1 MHYLQMD
8 DKYNV
13 LTASMEPLPIALS
26 AGLNTLSPGL
36 PKRERT
42 RAQLVDA
49 ALRVFSVR
57 GVAAGTI
64 QEIADV
70 AGMTT
75 GTVYNHFKNKE
86 EVLREV
92 ALRLATT
99 LCARIAESQAGVK
112 EGAERMAIGG
122 RRYVWL
128 AEVAPQWALLMLD
141 VAAATPELLAHIRQF
156 ALADLRLGV
165 KQKSFRIAGEDV
177 AIDLI
182 KGAGTTAM
190 RSVALGLAPPS
201 HGADMAA
208 CVLRGLGV
216 PYEKAEE
223 IAHRP
228 LPDFPAP
235 GPAAAPAAARPSGPA
250 AKAPAAKARKTTR
263 ASRNA

>member
-1 MHYLQMD
+1 MQ
-8 DKYNV
+8 
-13 LTASMEPLPIALS
+13 PLPIALS
-26 AGLNTLSPGL
+26 AGLNSLPAGL

-49 ALRVFSVR
+49 ALKVFSVR
-57 GVAAGTI
+57 SVAAGTI

-75 GTVYNHFKNKE
+75 GTVYNHFKTKE
-86 EVLREV
+86 EVLSEV

-99 LCARIAESQAGVK
+99 LCNRIAESQTGVK

-141 VAAATPELLAHIRQF
+141 VAAAAPDLLVHIRQF

-165 KQKSFRIAGEDV
+165 KQKAFRIASEEV
-177 AIDLI
+177 AMDLI
-182 KGAGTTAM
+182 NGAGIHAM
-190 RSVALGLAPPS
+190 RSVALGLAPPA
-201 HGADMAA
+201 HGAHMAA

-216 PYEKAEE
+216 PYDKAEE

-235 GPAAAPAAARPSGPA
+235 GALAAPAPARSS
-250 AKAPAAKARKTTR
+250 AKARKTVRSSR
-263 ASRNA
+263 AS

>member
-1 MHYLQMD
+1 MQ
-8 DKYNV
+8 
-13 LTASMEPLPIALS
+13 PLPIALS
-26 AGLNTLSPGL
+26 AGLNSLPAGL

-49 ALRVFSVR
+49 ALKVFSAR
-57 GVAAGTI
+57 GVATGTI

-75 GTVYNHFKNKE
+75 GTVYNHFKTKE

-92 ALRLATT
+92 AMRLATT
-99 LCARIAESQAGVK
+99 LCTRITESQAGVK

-141 VAAATPELLAHIRQF
+141 VAAAAPELPGHIREY

-165 KQKSFRIAGEDV
+165 KQKAFRIASEEV
-177 AIDLI
+177 AMDLI
-182 KGAGTTAM
+182 NGAGIHAM
-190 RSVALGLAPPS
+190 RTVALGLAPPS
-201 HGADMAA
+201 HGADVAA

-216 PYEKAEE
+216 SYDKAEE

-228 LPDFPAP
+228 LPDFPPP
-235 GPAAAPAAARPSGPA
+235 GSVVPPPVAKAARKA
-250 AKAPAAKARKTTR
+250 AKPARG
-263 ASRNA
+263 S

>member
-1 MHYLQMD
+1 MQ
-8 DKYNV
+8 
-13 LTASMEPLPIALS
+13 PLPIALS
-26 AGLNTLSPGL
+26 AGLSALPTGL

-49 ALRVFSVR
+49 ALKVFSVR

-75 GTVYNHFKNKE
+75 ATVYNHFKTKE

-99 LCARIAESQAGVK
+99 LCTRIAESQAGVK

-141 VAAATPELLAHIRQF
+141 VAASAPDLLMHIRQF
-156 ALADLRLGV
+156 TLADLRLGV
-165 KQKSFRIAGEDV
+165 KQKAFRIASEQV

-182 KGAGTTAM
+182 NGAGTNAM
-190 RSVALGLAPPS
+190 RSVALGLAPAS

-216 PYEKAEE
+216 AHEKAEE

-228 LPDFPAP
+228 LPDFS
-235 GPAAAPAAARPSGPA
+235 AAAPEPARATS
-250 AKAPAAKARKTTR
+250 AKARKTTR
-263 ASRNA
+263 ATTRPARAS

>member
-1 MHYLQMD
+1 MQ
-8 DKYNV
+8 
-13 LTASMEPLPIALS
+13 PLPIPLS
-26 AGLNTLSPGL
+26 AGLSALAPGL

-49 ALRVFSVR
+49 AIKVYSAR
-57 GVAAGTI
+57 GVAAATV

-75 GTVYNHFKNKE
+75 GTVYNHFKTKD

-99 LCARIAESQAGVK
+99 LSARITESQAGVK

-141 VAAATPELLAHIRQF
+141 VAAAAPELLLRIREYV
-156 ALADLRLGV
+156 LADLRLGV
-165 KQKSFRIAGEDV
+165 KQKVFRIASEGV
-177 AIDLI
+177 AMDFIN
-182 KGAGTTAM
+182 GAGMQAM
-190 RSVALGLAPPS
+190 RSVALGLAPPA

-208 CVLRGLGV
+208 CVLRALGV
-216 PYEKAEE
+216 PFEQAEE

-228 LPDFPAP
+228 LPDFPVP
-235 GPAAAPAAARPSGPA
+235 GALAAPAGA
-250 AKAPAAKARKTTR
+250 R
-263 ASRNA
+263 ASKPVRRA

>member
-1 MHYLQMD
+1 MD
-8 DKYNV
+8 VSYKV
-13 LTASMEPLPIALS
+13 LTGSMQPLPIALS
-26 AGLNTLSPGL
+26 AGLSALPAGL

-49 ALRVFSVR
+49 ALKVFSVR

-75 GTVYNHFKNKE
+75 ATVYNHFKTKE
-86 EVLREV
+86 EVQREV
-92 ALRLATT
+92 ALRLANT
-99 LCARIAESQAGVK
+99 LCTRIAESQAGVK

-141 VAAATPELLAHIRQF
+141 VAAATPDLLLHIRQF
-156 ALADLRLGV
+156 TLADLRLGV
-165 KQKSFRIAGEDV
+165 KQKAFRIANEQV

-182 KGAGTTAM
+182 NGAGTNAM
-190 RSVALGLAPPS
+190 RSVALGLAPAS

-216 PYEKAEE
+216 AHEKAEE
-223 IAHRP
+223 IARRP
-228 LPDFPAP
+228 LPNFPDAP
-235 GPAAAPAAARPSGPA
+235 AIGAAAAPERARA
-250 AKAPAAKARKTTR
+250 TAAKARKTTR
-263 ASRNA
+263 AARAS

>member
-1 MHYLQMD
+1 MD
-8 DKYNV
+8 VNSKV
-13 LTASMEPLPIALS
+13 FMPSIQALPIALS
-26 AGLNTLSPGL
+26 AGLGTLAPGL

-49 ALRVFSVR
+49 AIKVFSAR
-57 GVAAGTI
+57 GVAASTI

-75 GTVYNHFKNKE
+75 GTVYNHFKTKE
-86 EVLREV
+86 ELLREV
-92 ALRLATT
+92 ALHLADT
-99 LCARIAESQAGVK
+99 LCERITDSQAGVT

-128 AEVAPQWALLMLD
+128 AEVAPQWALLLLD
-141 VAAATPELLAHIRQF
+141 VAAAAPELLLHVRKY

-165 KQKSFRIAGEDV
+165 KQKAFRMASEEV
-177 AIDLI
+177 AMDLI
-182 KGAGTTAM
+182 NGAGMHAM

-208 CVLRGLGV
+208 CVLRALGV
-216 PYEKAEE
+216 RHEKAEE

-235 GPAAAPAAARPSGPA
+235 GSAGG
-250 AKAPAAKARKTTR
+250 R
-263 ASRNA
+263 AQ

>member
-1 MHYLQMD
+1 MQ
-8 DKYNV
+8 
-13 LTASMEPLPIALS
+13 PLPIALS
-26 AGLNTLSPGL
+26 AGLHTLPAGL

-42 RAQLVDA
+42 RAQLVDS

-75 GTVYNHFKNKE
+75 GTVYNHFKTKE

-99 LCARIAESQAGVK
+99 LCTRIAESQAGVK

-141 VAAATPELLAHIRQF
+141 VAAAAPELLVHIRKF
-156 ALADLRLGV
+156 ALADLRMGV
-165 KQKSFRIAGEDV
+165 KQKAFRIASEEV
-177 AIDLI
+177 AMDLI
-182 KGAGTTAM
+182 NGAGTHAM
-190 RSVALGLAPPS
+190 RAVALGLAPPS

-208 CVLRGLGV
+208 CVLRGLGL

-235 GPAAAPAAARPSGPA
+235 DQAAAPAAARTV
-250 AKAPAAKARKTTR
+250 AAKARKTTR
-263 ASRNA
+263 AARAS

>member
-1 MHYLQMD
+1 MHIS
-8 DKYNV
+8 YNV
-13 LTASMEPLPIALS
+13 LATSMQPLPIALS
-26 AGLNTLSPGL
+26 AGLHTLPSGL

-75 GTVYNHFKNKE
+75 GTIYNHFKTKE
-86 EVLREV
+86 EVLSEV
-92 ALRLATT
+92 AVRLATT
-99 LCARIAESQAGVK
+99 LCSRIADSQEGVK

-141 VAAATPELLAHIRQF
+141 VAAAAPQLLVHIRKF

-165 KQKSFRIAGEDV
+165 KQKAFRIASEEV

-182 KGAGTTAM
+182 NGAGTNAM

-216 PYEKAEE
+216 PYDKAQE

-228 LPDFPAP
+228 LPDFPPP
-235 GPAAAPAAARPSGPA
+235 GAMAAPTPARAA
-250 AKAPAAKARKTTR
+250 AAKARKTTNR
-263 ASRNA
+263 AARTS